1 MTSSLKFNTRSNF
14 QGTHAFLSPS
24 KYSWINYDDEKL
36 DRVYFSYM
44 EAQRGTRLHQLAH
57 DLIREGIK
65 LPDNGQ
71 TLSLYVNDAIG
82 FRMTPEQLLFYS
94 DNCYGHADC
103 ISFNTA
109 QRFLRV
115 HDLKNGVTP
124 ASVQQLLVYVAL
136 FCLEYKF
143 KPFQI
148 GMEVRIYQSD
158 EVKVYEPD
166 PDDIFHIMDK
176 IVTFDKR
183 INAIRQ
189 EVFS

>member
-1 MTSSLKFNTRSNF
+1 
-14 QGTHAFLSPS
+14 
-24 KYSWINYDDEKL
+24 
-36 DRVYFSYM
+36 M

-57 DLIREGIK
+57 DLIREGVK
-65 LPDNGQ
+65 LPDNGR

-82 FRMTPEQLLFYS
+82 FRMTPEQLLYYS
-94 DNCYGHADC
+94 ENCYGHADC
-103 ISFNTA
+103 IAFDTA
-109 QRFLRV
+109 RRFLRI

-124 ASVQQLLVYVAL
+124 ASVQQQLVYVAL

-158 EVKVYEPD
+158 EVRVYEPD

-183 INAIRQ
+183 IQTIRQ